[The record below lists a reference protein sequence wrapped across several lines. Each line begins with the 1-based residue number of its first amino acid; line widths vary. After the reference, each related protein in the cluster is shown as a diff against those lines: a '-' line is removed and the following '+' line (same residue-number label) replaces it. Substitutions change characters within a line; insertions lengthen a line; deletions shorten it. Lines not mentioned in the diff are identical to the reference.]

1 MITFAR
7 NLLSLP
13 CLQLRSGPKALAV
26 LTTVLMMCGFLA
38 AQSQGSTE
46 HKFDNNGGSVPT
58 GATVE
63 LPLNPTPPSDTFI
76 EVTKIEEQDAT
87 GKWHDITSA
96 FKIDDNKTKKVTLKK
111 NNGEISLAGRKI
123 KVHWKTNN
131 TITDVTVKT
140 TY

>member
-1 MITFAR
+1 M
-7 NLLSLP
+7 
-13 CLQLRSGPKALAV
+13 